1 MTRLGTQDILC
12 LDQPLAILMTAVL
25 HFIPDS
31 DNPWSIVEAY
41 KARMAP
47 GSYLVISHITA
58 DDIQARDAGAA
69 ARIYEHA
76 SATATTRT
84 RRDIERFFDGLDM
97 LSPGLT
103 EVSAWRAPHSTLR
116 PALIYAGVARKP
128 GHVTRRR
135 GAL

>member
-1 MTRLGTQDILC
+1 
-12 LDQPLAILMTAVL
+12 MTAVL

-31 DNPWSIVEAY
+31 DNPWSIVDAY

-58 DDIQARDAGAA
+58 DDIKTRDAGAA

-76 SATATTRT
+76 SAPATPRT

-116 PALIYAGVARKP
+116 PALIYAGAGRKP
-128 GHVTRRR
+128 GHATRRR